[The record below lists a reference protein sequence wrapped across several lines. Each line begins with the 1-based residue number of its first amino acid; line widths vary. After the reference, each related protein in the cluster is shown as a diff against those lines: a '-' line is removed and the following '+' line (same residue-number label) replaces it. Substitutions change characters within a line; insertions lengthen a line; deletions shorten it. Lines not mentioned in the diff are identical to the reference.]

1 MAWLERSVENG
12 KDVARAVA
20 FLSRIP
26 VPDALFADDTHKAA
40 ARQAW
45 AFPLAGLVIGAY
57 GALIILIFGQFASAL
72 LVAVLAIAGTTIITG
87 ALHEDGFAD
96 VADGFW
102 GGWTVE
108 RRLDIMKDSTVGA
121 YGVLALVI
129 WFAIAA
135 TALADIITTAGA
147 AAAALCWLTLSAA
160 SRAAMTAL
168 WATTKPARAH
178 GVAHGAGQPGKR
190 AAGFSLAA
198 TAVIAVLAIVLG
210 APLPLL
216 AALLLVC
223 LKVFFFRSLCLAKIG
238 GHTGDTLGATQKVAE
253 MVGLAGLAI
262 ML

>member
-1 MAWLERSVENG
+1 MTWLKQSVESG

-26 VPDALFADDTHKAA
+26 MPAALFADDTHKAA
-40 ARQAW
+40 AQQAW

-87 ALHEDGFAD
+87 ALHEDGLAD

-129 WFAIAA
+129 WFALAA
-135 TALADIITTAGA
+135 TALSDVITALGPA
-147 AAAALCWLTLSAA
+147 PAALCWLTLCAA
-160 SRAAMTAL
+160 SRAAMTVL
-168 WATTKPARAH
+168 WATTKPARTH
-178 GVAHGAGQPGKR
+178 GVAHAAGQPANR
-190 AAGFSLAA
+190 AAVVSLVA
-198 TAVIAVLAIVLG
+198 TAVIAMLAIGLGGPLVL
-210 APLPLL
+210 LPT
-216 AALLLVC
+216 LLLVG
-223 LKVFFFRSLCLAKIG
+223 LKVFFLRLLCLEKIG

-253 MVGLAGLAI
+253 MVGLVGLAI

>member
-1 MAWLERSVENG
+1 MTWLEQSVEGG

-26 VPDALFADDTHKAA
+26 VPAALFADAAHQAA

-45 AFPLAGLVIGAY
+45 AYPIAGLVIGAG
-57 GALIILIFGQFASAL
+57 GALIILVAGHMASAL
-72 LVAVLAIAGTTIITG
+72 LSAVLAIAATTIITG
-87 ALHEDGFAD
+87 ALHEDGLAD

-135 TALADIITTAGA
+135 TALSDMITTAGA
-147 AAAALCWLTLSAA
+147 SGAALCWLTLSAA

-168 WATTKPARAH
+168 WASTQPARAN
-178 GVAHGAGQPGKR
+178 GVAHTAGQPSKR
-190 AAGFSLAA
+190 AASVSMVA
-198 TAVIAVLAIVLG
+198 TALIAVLAIVLG
-210 APLPLL
+210 APLSLL
-216 AALLLVC
+216 PALLLAG
-223 LKVFFFRSLCLAKIG
+223 LMVFSFRALCLAKIG
-238 GHTGDTLGATQKVAE
+238 GHTGDTLGAAQKVAE
-253 MVGLAGLAI
+253 MTGLLGLAI